1 MHLLTHGV
9 AALWADPGAGKTS
22 ITLTAFVAL
31 KKAGLA
37 KKLLVIA
44 PLRVCQLVWR
54 QEVMK
59 WSHLNHLKVV
69 LLHGD
74 KKDARLR
81 EEADVYLIN
90 YEGIPW
96 LADQHWAT
104 PLPFDTIC
112 ADEITKLK
120 NSRSIRFKRLHKLTL
135 RTRRKWGLT
144 GTPAPNGYLDLFGQ
158 QLWLDGGAALGKF
171 YTHFRDNFFRPDYDG
186 FNYVLQHNG
195 EARIQEALKDVVYRL
210 TYDNL
215 PAISDHD
222 IHVTLDAKQTKA
234 YQTMKKE
241 MVLNLPEG
249 QVTAGNTAATY
260 AKLKQMANGA
270 VYLSGVPDG
279 PKRPWVELHKAKI
292 DALVDL
298 IDELNKQPLLVAY
311 QYHHDLERI
320 IARLDAEG
328 IKWAH
333 IGSGV
338 SEKDA
343 ELIQYRW
350 NRGEIH
356 ILLAHPA
363 SVGHGLNFQEGGAGH
378 ICWFSCDFNLELYDQ
393 FIRRIRRQGNDRERV
408 INHRLIVLGTIDEL
422 VYEALEIKDTTQARL
437 LRAVMRVLKPQPAG
451 DEADQPETNLMSIRR
466 VGAQG
471 GAPAAPAA
479 PVQPQTTRT
488 VAPPGGAGLS
498 GWQGQATAAQPASNQ
513 PTQAK
518 LSRVPVQPTQAAPVA
533 PTGAPVRRPVGPAP
547 SYVAP
552 QPTAVDDEGEEFNPM
567 AAASQMFANAM
578 GGTAAQEEADATPE
592 EVAATPAQQAIQ
604 TGAGRPEATPT
615 TTKRRTTA
623 KPAAADLQ
631 GMDNQTGPSAG
642 PAALAQPQHVHLSF
656 SGSPAQVAESMAA
669 FVAAIKASF

>member
-1 MHLLTHGV
+1 MHLLTHAV

-59 WSHLNHLKVV
+59 WAHLNHLKVV

-96 LADQHWAT
+96 LADKHWAT

-171 YTHFRDNFFRPDYDG
+171 YTHFRDNFFKPDYDG

-222 IHVTLDAKQTKA
+222 IHITLDAKQTKA
-234 YQTMKKE
+234 YQTMKRE

-437 LRAVMRVLKPQPAG
+437 LRAVLRVLKPQPAG

-471 GAPAAPAA
+471 GAPQVAAAPI
-479 PVQPQTTRT
+479 QPQTTRT

-498 GWQGQATAAQPASNQ
+498 GWQGQASAAQPAANAGI
-513 PTQAK
+513 QAK
-518 LSRVPVQPTQAAPVA
+518 LSRVPVQPAPVA
-533 PTGAPVRRPVGPAP
+533 PAGAPIRRPVGPAP
-547 SYVAP
+547 AYVAP
-552 QPTAVDDEGEEFNPM
+552 APIDVADEGEEFNPM

-578 GGTAAQEEADATPE
+578 SGTAAEEVDATPAE
-592 EVAATPAQQAIQ
+592 IAATPAGQAIQ
-604 TGAGRPEATPT
+604 TGAGRPETAAPAT
-615 TTKRRTTA
+615 RRRA
-623 KPAAADLQ
+623 ASKPADAPA
-631 GMDNQTGPSAG
+631 TEASAVNASFG
-642 PAALAQPQHVHLSF
+642 APQHVHLSF
-656 SGSPAQVAESMAA
+656 SGTPAQVATAMAE